1 MRPTTLSILLIPALL
16 CGCSSAGPGVNNQ
29 RDTAVVKNTPA
40 VATDTI
46 SSPVA
51 DYAVLYDSIVK
62 TMCGA
67 SLADTVKNIT
77 PLFFSSK
84 EHPDTFELRV
94 FPGPLATSLSVF
106 TIKATDN
113 RLLYCD
119 TFHTHSLIK
128 YIFEPDTTPHDG
140 GQAAYDN
147 YMRSYVSSIT
157 RQQYEDY
164 LHKQVTTFFE
174 SIFVRADEIR
184 HIADDI
190 TVQDDPLYKKA
201 MKDTSVKIFYLNDY
215 EQDEGG
221 HYFVYSAAEKTAVSI
236 VSAD

>member
-1 MRPTTLSILLIPALL
+1 LRPTTLFILLIPALL
-16 CGCSSAGPGVNNQ
+16 CGCSSAEPGINNQ
-29 RDTAVVKNTPA
+29 RDTAVVKTTPA
-40 VATDTI
+40 VAIDTI
-46 SSPVA
+46 APA
-51 DYAVLYDSIVK
+51 PDYAVLYDSIRM

-77 PLFFSSK
+77 PLYFSNK

-94 FPGPLATSLSVF
+94 FPGPVAASLSVF
-106 TIKATDN
+106 TIKTTDN
-113 RLLYCD
+113 RLLFCD
-119 TFHTHSLIK
+119 TFHTHSLVSG
-128 YIFEPDTTPHDG
+128 IFEPDTIPQKG
-140 GQAAYDN
+140 GQAAYEK
-147 YMRSYVSSIT
+147 YMRSYISSFT
-157 RQQYEDY
+157 RKQYEDY

-184 HIADDI
+184 HIAVDI